1 MSGVVD
7 RKPRPPRPSRVL
19 GPADSGPGQ
28 VFEDEA
34 VHVGL
39 LLSEAEC
46 AGAVAAQVE
55 LKGFRLED
63 VDLGR
68 AALDQLQMEDGSVL
82 RCDLANLKSERLVVR
97 RVEFSA
103 CRLTGATLAEP
114 RLEDVVF
121 SDCRMDL
128 ASFRFG
134 RLRRVRFEGCRLT
147 EADFQGVTAS
157 ACTFVDCDLTRAQL
171 SQGKFAGSA
180 FRGCRL
186 EGLRGL
192 EALRGTAVASGD
204 LAELADAFAVS
215 LAIDVR
221 DDID

>member
-1 MSGVVD
+1 VALCLHVPSH
-7 RKPRPPRPSRVL
+7 RPL
-19 GPADSGPGQ
+19 
-28 VFEDEA
+28 EDEA
-34 VHVGL
+34 VHPGL
-39 LLSEAEC
+39 LLAEAEC
-46 AGAVAAQVE
+46 TGAVAAQVE

-68 AALDQLQMEDGSVL
+68 ATLDQLQMEDGSVL

-97 RVEFSA
+97 RVEFSG

-114 RLEDVVF
+114 RLADAVF

-134 RLRRVRFEGCRLT
+134 RFTRVRFEGCRLT

-171 SQGKFAGSA
+171 SQGRFAGSA

-192 EALRGTAVASGD
+192 EALKGAAVASSD
-204 LAELADAFAVS
+204 LLELAYAFAS
-215 LAIDVR
+215 MLAIDVR
-221 DDID
+221 DDIE